1 MSTIEEDRKVPPNIH
16 HFISSNKNHPIH
28 LSEFLHLDKH
38 EDPAKKNF
46 YRKLKDHPLGCLLE
60 QEFDGDTHKSFTDEQ
75 CKSIVLFDNKMFATK
90 TLRINFTM
98 YDVHQD
104 QDVINPCTDHCN
116 VMVHSPD
123 MSPCAHP
130 FWYAGVLGI
139 FHANVVW
146 LDNEKGGVHNTYSM
160 EFLWVRWLGEEP
172 GYQWG
177 IKEAKL
183 PKVGFVPETDEYV
196 FDFLDVLLV
205 VQACHLMPDFASG
218 RTSEDMFMRH
228 LGGGVGHI
236 DAQATTTVNTSGGPV
251 DEDKDNLGRPNE
263 HGDSDSESEDNDSDL
278 ERSLSDG
285 GSNND
290 LGPDDGE
297 DTDDSDGGYGSM

>member
-1 MSTIEEDRKVPPNIH
+1 MKARKLAKLGKKKVSDFTETLGQHPHHVGMEMSTIEEDRKVPPNIH

-38 EDPAKKNF
+38 EDPAKKVSKYFWTFKTLDIDDFFHQNF

-130 FWYAGVLGI
+130 FW
-139 FHANVVW
+139 
-146 LDNEKGGVHNTYSM
+146 
-160 EFLWVRWLGEEP
+160 
-172 GYQWG
+172 
-177 IKEAKL
+177 
-183 PKVGFVPETDEYV
+183 
-196 FDFLDVLLV
+196 
-205 VQACHLMPDFASG
+205 
-218 RTSEDMFMRH
+218 DMFMRH

-263 HGDSDSESEDNDSDL
+263 HGDSDLESEDNDSDL